1 MSAGAEPRQH
11 GSREA
16 WQHPELLPLLVDSV
30 EDYAIYALD
39 ADGNV
44 ATWNA
49 GAELVKGYSAAE
61 VLGSHVSVFYRDED
75 VRAGLPEQDLS
86 IAVADGH
93 LQQESW
99 RVRKDG
105 SLFWASVLVTALRGP
120 DGRLLGFGKVT
131 RDLTE
136 RRRAEQLLRESEERF
151 RLLVNSVADYAIFLL
166 DVDGLISSWNLGAER
181 LKGYR
186 AEEVIGRHFS
196 IFYPADDVREGM
208 PERLLAIALEEG
220 RVESEGWRVRKDGTR
235 FWASVV
241 ITALLG
247 ADGTHRGFAKVT
259 KDLTDRKRNEDAL
272 RGVLERERESAL
284 RLRELDEMRTGVF
297 ELVAHDLRSPVTV
310 IQNLAYLLQTSWDD
324 MPDEAKREHLA
335 RIVVRASLMNELIE
349 DLFDVVQL
357 EAGQLKVE
365 NVEFD
370 VGHTVLTAIADSLAA
385 TTSSRIRTTIPADA
399 RAVGDPRRTRQ
410 VVVNLVT
417 NAAKFSPPDEP
428 IEIIVGGTEQTVS
441 VEVVD
446 RGPGIRV
453 DQQHLLFQRFS
464 RLTADRETPGGGIGL
479 FIARSLVEAQHGHID
494 VESAPGQGSTFRF
507 TLPAAR

>member
-1 MSAGAEPRQH
+1 MSDGTERPHHRH
-11 GSREA
+11 RSGRL
-16 WQHPELLPLLVDSV
+16 HPELLPLLVDSV

-39 ADGNV
+39 ADGKV

-49 GAELVKGYSAAE
+49 GAELVNGYAADE
-61 VLGSHVSVFYRDED
+61 ILGKHVSVFYRDED
-75 VRAGLPEQDLS
+75 VGSGLPEQDLA

-99 RVRKDG
+99 RVRKNG
-105 SLFWASVLVTALRGP
+105 TLFWASVLVTALRGD

-166 DVDGLISSWNLGAER
+166 DADGLITSWNLGAER

-196 IFYPADDVREGM
+196 LFYPVEDVRAGA
-208 PERLLAIALEEG
+208 PERLLGVALDDG
-220 RVESEGWRVRKDGTR
+220 RVENEGWRVRKDGTR

-241 ITALLG
+241 ITALRG
-247 ADGTHRGFAKVT
+247 SDGTHRGFAKVT

-272 RGVLERERESAL
+272 RGVLERERESAI
-284 RLRELDEMRTGVF
+284 RLRELDDMRTGVF
-297 ELVAHDLRSPVTV
+297 ELVAHDLRSPLTV

-324 MPDEAKREHLA
+324 MTDEVKREHLA
-335 RIVVRASLMNELIE
+335 RIVARTSLMNELVE
-349 DLFDVVQL
+349 DLFDVIQL
-357 EAGQLKVE
+357 EADQLKVE
-365 NVEFD
+365 HVEFD
-370 VGHTVLTAIADSLAA
+370 VGETVLSAIADSLPP
-385 TTSSRIRTTIPADA
+385 TTASRIRPMIAEGP

-410 VVVNLVT
+410 VVVNLLT
-417 NAAKFSPPDEP
+417 NAAKFSAPDEP
-428 IEIIVGGTEQTVS
+428 IDVIVDGGVQTVS

-446 RGPGIRV
+446 RGHGIPF

-464 RLTADRETPGGGIGL
+464 RLTAGPETPGSGIGL
-479 FIARSLVEAQHGHID
+479 FIARSLVEAQHGRIA
-494 VESAPGQGSTFRF
+494 VESAPGHGSTFRF
-507 TLPAAR
+507 TLPAAP